1 MEKEGRFM
9 ETIKATIVNRD
20 EKHFIQIQDGENTI
34 TVPISEDDPNV
45 VKAAFNKLIERLR
58 KGLFKIELDGDGS
71 DLFSQIAKEYITQL
85 NVELAGVYD
94 EIKQEGFIEDESAD
108 DESNATK
115 GTDIMNMDS
124 VPNKTQNLR
133 KGKHS

>member
-9 ETIKATIVNRD
+9 ETIKAAIVNRD

-58 KGLFKIELDGDGS
+58 KGPFKIELEDVGS

-94 EIKQEGFIEDESAD
+94 EIKREGFIEEESP
-108 DESNATK
+108 ES
-115 GTDIMNMDS
+115 DI
-124 VPNKTQNLR
+124 PF
-133 KGKHS
+133 